1 MEGGYHIP
9 ALAQEVSGFLPV
21 KEDLV
26 IVDGTLGG
34 GGHAERMLEQ
44 AGKDA
49 RLIAF
54 DLDEDAIVFAR
65 KRLERFGEQVTYVHD
80 NFRNI
85 APRLA
90 ELGIFR
96 VDFLLLDLGVSSH
109 QIDTAERG
117 FSFQKV
123 GKIDMRMNSSQHL
136 NGSFVLNTYEEPR
149 LADIFYRYGEERQ
162 SRRIAAAIAAVRRQ
176 HQLTTTD
183 ELTEVVHS
191 VAGGGPR
198 GQKSLARIFQALR
211 IEVNGELENLRVVLA
226 RLVDCLSP
234 RGRVAVISYH
244 SLEDR
249 IVKEYFRDNA
259 RTFIKSSTKLLPDTE
274 VRPNL
279 KLMTK
284 KPIEPSE
291 EETERNPRSRSAKMR
306 VAERI

>member
-9 ALAQEVSGFLPV
+9 ALAQEVSDFLPAR
-21 KEDLV
+21 EDPV

-34 GGHAERMLEQ
+34 GGHAEQMLEQ

-54 DLDEDAIVFAR
+54 DLDEEAIAFAR
-65 KRLERFGEQVTYVHD
+65 KRLERFGERVTYVHD

-85 APRLA
+85 APRLS
-90 ELGIFR
+90 ELGIAH

-109 QIDTAERG
+109 QIDSAERG

-123 GKIDMRMNSSQHL
+123 GKIDMRMNSSQTL
-136 NGSFVLNTYEEPR
+136 DASMVLNTYDIPR
-149 LADIFYRYGEERQ
+149 LADIFFLYGEERQ
-162 SRRIAAAIAAVRRQ
+162 SRKIAAAIAATRRL
-176 HQLTTTD
+176 HLIETTD
-183 ELTEVVHS
+183 KLTDVVRG
-191 VAGGGPR
+191 VVGEGPK

-211 IEVNGELENLRVVLA
+211 IEVNGELENLRIALA
-226 RLVDCLSP
+226 HIVNRLSSG
-234 RGRVAVISYH
+234 GRVAVISYH

-279 KLMTK
+279 KVLTK
-284 KPIEPSE
+284 KPVEPTAE
-291 EETERNPRSRSAKMR
+291 EIERNPRARSAKMR
-306 VAERI
+306 VAERV